1 MEKKLTR
8 SVTDKM
14 LGGVCGGL
22 AEYFGLD
29 ATMVRLAYAFLTCCT
44 TLFPGVLF
52 YIIACIIIPKK
63 TTL

>member
-8 SVTDKM
+8 SASDKM

-22 AEYFGLD
+22 TEYFGLD
-29 ATMVRLAYAFLTCCT
+29 ATLVRLGYAFVSLFTVA
-44 TLFPGVLF
+44 FPGVLF